1 MYTFSILIL
10 ISYCYGQVMVRFL
23 IKAAFG
29 GETLLFKGGAYFD
42 LVKWC
47 SVRLRPGVYKRKCG
61 KVEDAQY
68 S

>member
-1 MYTFSILIL
+1 
-10 ISYCYGQVMVRFL
+10 MVRFL

-29 GETLLFKGGAYFD
+29 GEAPLLRGGAYFD
-42 LVKWC
+42 VVKWC
-47 SVRLRPGVYKRKCG
+47 GVRLRPGAVKRKCG